1 MQKNMHITYLLY
13 KIILYIIFRTA
24 NETHK
29 EASRPLRRLP
39 GPAGR
44 KQRCALQD
52 IYPCIASFSGRILS
66 NLLQVENIVNM
77 YKRWRNRR

>member
-1 MQKNMHITYLLY
+1 MLRQINFISSGL
-13 KIILYIIFRTA
+13 FRTA
-24 NETHK
+24 NKTHK
-29 EASRPLRRLP
+29 EASRPLRRSP

-66 NLLQVENIVNM
+66 NLL
-77 YKRWRNRR
+77 